1 MRSPGACRLPR
12 RFSLPCRRMGTLLR
26 RRGSRLAAL
35 DEEGRGKAAQ
45 AGLGVRPVATDDA
58 SRLVDALPRGL
69 FTGAVSRS
77 MFQDEPAGIA
87 RTAAMV
93 IGVFGDTYVTAP

>member
-1 MRSPGACRLPR
+1 
-12 RFSLPCRRMGTLLR
+12 MGTLLR